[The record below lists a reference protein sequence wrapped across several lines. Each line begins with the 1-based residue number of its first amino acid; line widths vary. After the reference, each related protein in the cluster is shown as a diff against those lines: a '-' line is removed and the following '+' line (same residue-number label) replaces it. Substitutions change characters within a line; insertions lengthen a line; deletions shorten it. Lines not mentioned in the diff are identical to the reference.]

1 MLPIEHVSFSQL
13 AGTFIVH
20 LYELCMQLN
29 TNNRVVPDPLQVLEY
44 ADRLKMKPWQYCT
57 MYIPESAEYVN
68 AIKVRIEPYKVM
80 LTCISVWATSGK
92 LEHLEKAYQLL
103 CENLDMLKKYDST
116 GLFFVAKRLFD
127 SFSNWLDNQN
137 HEVLSKNIML
147 YSKMLYPFV
156 EDQLNHGIEDFK
168 VDVFEK
174 YFNSLLYFGL
184 LCTQGTD
191 TNMVFKVLLPF
202 IQQHQSKV
210 IFEEPSIR
218 GIVHLLRLGNHQSVK
233 CYFEIGVAHGVY
245 PETCIDDFG
254 SGIQIVANMTHQEM
268 TTAIEQGLKAIADL
282 VTSEEI
288 IRLYQGTSLNAGN
301 SVSHE
306 VLKSIDNLEFAI
318 ELSLPPVVP
327 KATNFQFIDSLS
339 ASTISDAYKRLDM
352 VMKHEILPTVFTKN
366 NNTNKYF
373 SKTPRT
379 KMLLEPHSLINYLYK
394 RVLNM
399 EDKCS
404 EVMSRVTF
412 Y

>member
-1 MLPIEHVSFSQL
+1 
-13 AGTFIVH
+13 
-20 LYELCMQLN
+20 
-29 TNNRVVPDPLQVLEY
+29 
-44 ADRLKMKPWQYCT
+44 
-57 MYIPESAEYVN
+57 
-68 AIKVRIEPYKVM
+68 
-80 LTCISVWATSGK
+80 
-92 LEHLEKAYQLL
+92 
-103 CENLDMLKKYDST
+103 MLKKCDST

-147 YSKMLYPFV
+147 YSKILYPFV

-168 VDVFEK
+168 EDVFEK
-174 YFNSLLYFGL
+174 YFNTLLYFGL
-184 LCTQGTD
+184 LCTQGTNTD
-191 TNMVFKVLLPF
+191 MVFKVLLPF

-210 IFEEPSIR
+210 IFEEASIR
-218 GIVHLLRLGNHQSVK
+218 GIVHLLRLANHQSVK

-245 PETCIDDFG
+245 PETYIDNFG

-282 VTSEEI
+282 VTCEEI
-288 IRLYQGTSLNAGN
+288 IRLYQGTSLNAGD

-318 ELSLPPVVP
+318 ELSLPQVVP
-327 KATNFQFIDSLS
+327 KATNFQFVDSLS

-352 VMKHEILPTVFTKN
+352 VMKHEIQPTVFTKN